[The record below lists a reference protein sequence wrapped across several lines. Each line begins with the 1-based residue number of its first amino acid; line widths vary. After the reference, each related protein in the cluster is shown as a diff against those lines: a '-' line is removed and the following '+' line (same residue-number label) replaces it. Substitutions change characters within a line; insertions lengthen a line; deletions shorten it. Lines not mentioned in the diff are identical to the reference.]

1 MFEFN
6 NMFIHMRYVSDS
18 YVHENSLI
26 KYSTFILGI
35 QTLTVKNKFEMKM
48 AACMII
54 VVVVVVVVVVVGQT
68 VGPISSKMLA
78 YDCLY
83 TLELCTAS
91 MIATS

>member
-1 MFEFN
+1 M
-6 NMFIHMRYVSDS
+6 
-18 YVHENSLI
+18 NS
-26 KYSTFILGI
+26 
-35 QTLTVKNKFEMKM
+35 E
-48 AACMII
+48 II
-54 VVVVVVVVVVVGQT
+54 VSQLGDNTEINDVVVVVVGQT

>member
-1 MFEFN
+1 MVECSHVFKHSPEPSN
-6 NMFIHMRYVSDS
+6 TQSCVQ
-18 YVHENSLI
+18 L
-26 KYSTFILGI
+26 
-35 QTLTVKNKFEMKM
+35 
-48 AACMII
+48 
-54 VVVVVVVVVVVGQT
+54 VVVVVLGQT